1 MVSNEEIQQPD
12 PTPTPSPEA
21 TPAPTA
27 AQTPAPIPTATP
39 APTPAPTPAATLD
52 PAFSASVDIPATET
66 SDGGEWDLLMEK
78 LRGWFDGQDV
88 QNLWAKW
95 GTPIK
100 LGSGLILLIIV
111 LRIYSGIIS
120 TIDNIPVISGL
131 LELAGLIWI
140 INFLLRNM
148 IRSSDRKTVISDLK
162 SRWSSVTG
170 R

>member
-12 PTPTPSPEA
+12 PTPTPSPA
-21 TPAPTA
+21 TTPAPTA
-27 AQTPAPIPTATP
+27 ATIPTTTP
-39 APTPAPTPAATLD
+39 EPTPAPTPAATLN

-66 SDGGEWDLLMEK
+66 SDGGEWDLLMDK
-78 LRGWFDGQDV
+78 LRSWFDGQDV
-88 QNLWAKW
+88 QNLWAQW

-100 LGSGLILLIIV
+100 LGAGLIVLIIV

-148 IRSSDRKTVISDLK
+148 IRSSNRKAVINGLK
-162 SRWSSVTG
+162 ARWSSVTG